1 MKKLINPYLNVE
13 GYHCF
18 GCDPTHDKGLR
29 MEFYEDGDEIVSI
42 WTPTG
47 EYASWI
53 DTVHGGVQATLLDE
67 LCGWVVLRKL
77 QSGAVTSRMELRY
90 RKPVNIS
97 TGPLTLRASITGQ
110 RRNIIDVEGR
120 LYNGAGELCT
130 EASCVYFLLPKG
142 SPASNFTCLAEGEEA
157 ESVTAEQ

>member
-1 MKKLINPYLNVE
+1 MKKLKNPYLDIE

-29 MEFYEDGDEIVSI
+29 MEFYEDGDEVVSR
-42 WTPTG
+42 WTPNG
-47 EYASWI
+47 EYASWL

-77 QSGAVTSRMELRY
+77 QSGAVTSRLELRY
-90 RKPVNIS
+90 RKPVHIS
-97 TGPLTLRASITGQ
+97 AGPLTLRGTVKGQ

-120 LYNGAGELCT
+120 LYDGNGELCT
-130 EASCVYFLLPKG
+130 EASCVYFLLPKDA
-142 SPASNFTCLAEGEEA
+142 PAAMCGCETEGEELPA
-157 ESVTAEQ
+157 F

>member
-1 MKKLINPYLNVE
+1 MKKLKNPYLGIE

-29 MEFYEDGDEIVSI
+29 MEFYEDGDEVVSF
-42 WTPTG
+42 WEPSG
-47 EYASWI
+47 EYESWL

-90 RKPVNIS
+90 RRPVHIS
-97 TGPLTLRASITGQ
+97 AGRLTLRGKVVQQ
-110 RRNIIDVEGR
+110 RRNKGH
-120 LYNGAGELCT
+120 LYDGAGELCT
-130 EASCVYFLLPKG
+130 ECSCVYFLLPKD
-142 SPASNFTCLAEGEEA
+142 SPGAMCGCKAEDEE
-157 ESVTAEQ
+157 